1 MRILLVV
8 LCGGAGSRLWLA
20 SRQAFS
26 KPFMKLGRSA
36 VLRQATKRVQACGTG
51 TFPSKREI
59 VRLATTYGRT

>member
-8 LCGGAGSRLWLA
+8 LSGGTGSRLWLV

-36 VLRQATKRVQACGTG
+36 LLRQATKRVQACSTG
-51 TFPSKREI
+51 SFPAKREI